1 MSFDLFVDT
10 SRKGISIAIAGA
22 TGEGQGSAFYKEIV
36 DPEARGETLSK
47 NLDNLLEQ
55 SGIALQDIGRV
66 MVTLGPGSFSG
77 LRTGVAFCQGICFS
91 GARKLYGV
99 STLEALECFAIGQT
113 AASMPATAVVVK
125 ARKDYWY
132 LRLNG
137 QESFDSTEEVFAKLS
152 AKEPKFVVVDS
163 TARDDVHLTEFYTA
177 KGIKT
182 ILDEGNPLSLWAKLF
197 EKHQPS
203 LIQEANYIQ
212 PSYFEKGH

>member
-1 MSFDLFVDT
+1 MSFDLYVDT
-10 SRKGISIAIAGA
+10 SRKGISIAIAGSA
-22 TGEGQGSAFYKEIV
+22 LDGRGEAFYKEIV

-55 SGIALQDIGRV
+55 GGISLQDIKRV

-91 GARKLYGV
+91 GARMLYGV
-99 STLEALECFAIGQT
+99 STLEALECF
-113 AASMPATAVVVK
+113 SKESDTAVVVK

-132 LRLNG
+132 LRLYG
-137 QESFDSTEEVFAKLS
+137 QESFDSPDDVLGKLS
-152 AKEPKFVVVDS
+152 ANQPKFAVVDA
-163 TARDDVHLTEFYTA
+163 TARDDARLTEFFA
-177 KGIKT
+177 ANSVKT
-182 ILDEGNPLSLWAKLF
+182 VLDEGNPLSLWSRLF
-197 EKHQPS
+197 ENHVPS